1 MKLTDHLL
9 TLEQESFEKATHHKF
24 LTQVGEL
31 QVEPKHLKSW
41 LLQDRY
47 YTGGYIKMMGIMI
60 SRLPLHEDQ
69 REMGDDDTS
78 YSKEKANRV
87 IKTLSFALSN
97 VHRES
102 NFFTDILDREP
113 YQQCQQPENQKPWTT
128 RYVDFLKKVAHESG
142 YNLGEA
148 LVVLW
153 AMEVV
158 FYRAWNYAKSVHAE
172 STNAKTSEKTIHTE
186 TCQELMTNWT
196 MEEFGAFVEECES
209 LVNELDI
216 SNPRH
221 LASFEKV
228 YKDILALEVEF
239 WDMAFN

>member
-9 TLEQESFEKATHHKF
+9 TLEQDNFEKATHHTF

-69 REMGDDDTS
+69 REMGDTCS
-78 YSKEKANRV
+78 FYSQEKANRI

-102 NFFTDILDREP
+102 QFFTDILNREP
-113 YQQCQQPENQKPWTT
+113 YQQCKQSEKQKPWTT
-128 RYVDFLKKVAHESG
+128 RYVDFLKKVAYESG
-142 YNLGEA
+142 YDLGEA

-153 AMEVV
+153 AMEIV
-158 FYRAWNYAKSVHAE
+158 FYRAWNYAKSVHAQ
-172 STNAKTSEKTIHTE
+172 TTVKKNNVHTE

-196 MEEFGAFVEECES
+196 MEEFGAFVDECAS

-216 SNPRH
+216 SNSRR